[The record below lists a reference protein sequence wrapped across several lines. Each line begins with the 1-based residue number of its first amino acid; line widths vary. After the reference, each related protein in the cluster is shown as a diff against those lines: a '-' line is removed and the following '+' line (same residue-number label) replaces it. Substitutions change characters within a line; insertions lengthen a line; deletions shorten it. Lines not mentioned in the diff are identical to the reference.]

1 MAGRKITWLWM
12 MVLAGLVFV
21 MFTPL
26 RSSDK
31 NPIQNVSFS
40 QLLKEI
46 KNGEGQNTLTIS
58 GDVWLLETA
67 EISYTSRGVLTDSI
81 FNKLILEKKN
91 LDVKIKPVDGGN
103 IWLTLFLSLLPTILI
118 IVVFVFIYRAL
129 AKGIGGKGGQVA
141 GMTDSKAR
149 VFMPGSNEVRF
160 EDVAGCDEA
169 KEELEE
175 VISFL
180 RNPAYFTRL
189 GGKLQKGI
197 LLTGKPGTGKTML
210 AKAVAGEAGVPFLVI
225 SGSDFVEMY
234 VGVGAARVRSLF
246 EHARKMAPCI
256 IFIDELDAMAK
267 KRAMKLGGSNDEKE
281 QTLNQLLVEMDGF
294 SSDSGI
300 IIIAA
305 TNRKDVLDDAVLRPG
320 RFDRLVPVPLPDA
333 RGRQKVLEVHG
344 KNFVISEDVDLYD
357 IARSCVGF
365 SGAELANLLNEAA
378 IHAAIQGAD
387 IIREGHLEYAKD
399 KLILGKPRSSMRLT
413 DEQYRATAVHE
424 AGHAVVAQFTKG
436 SDPLHKVTI
445 TPRDMALGLTVQLPK
460 EDRYSTTKGEAEG
473 RIDVLLGG
481 YVAEELIFGK
491 DNTSTGVSNDLE
503 RARTIAE
510 GMVKKYGMSEMG
522 PIAYLEDPN
531 SFSGNGYSD
540 SSESRIDNL
549 VSGIISDSY
558 ARVRELIK
566 DKMMYLNIMSDIL
579 MEYKTIDKEQIEAIF
594 EEGTEV

>member
-1 MAGRKITWLWM
+1 MILHA
-12 MVLAGLVFV
+12 LV
-21 MFTPL
+21 
-26 RSSDK
+26 
-31 NPIQNVSFS
+31 
-40 QLLKEI
+40 
-46 KNGEGQNTLTIS
+46 S
-58 GDVWLLETA
+58 G
-67 EISYTSRGVLTDSI
+67 
-81 FNKLILEKKN
+81 F
-91 LDVKIKPVDGGN
+91 
-103 IWLTLFLSLLPTILI
+103 
-118 IVVFVFIYRAL
+118 
-129 AKGIGGKGGQVA
+129 QV
-141 GMTDSKAR
+141 
-149 VFMPGSNEVRF
+149 P
-160 EDVAGCDEA
+160 
-169 KEELEE
+169 
-175 VISFL
+175 
-180 RNPAYFTRL
+180 
-189 GGKLQKGI
+189 
-197 LLTGKPGTGKTML
+197 
-210 AKAVAGEAGVPFLVI
+210 
-225 SGSDFVEMY
+225 
-234 VGVGAARVRSLF
+234 
-246 EHARKMAPCI
+246 
-256 IFIDELDAMAK
+256 
-267 KRAMKLGGSNDEKE
+267 
-281 QTLNQLLVEMDGF
+281 
-294 SSDSGI
+294 
-300 IIIAA
+300 
-305 TNRKDVLDDAVLRPG
+305 
-320 RFDRLVPVPLPDA
+320 
-333 RGRQKVLEVHG
+333 
-344 KNFVISEDVDLYD
+344 
-357 IARSCVGF
+357 
-365 SGAELANLLNEAA
+365 NLLNEAA

>member
-1 MAGRKITWLWM
+1 VSSKKITWLWFAI
-12 MVLAGLVFV
+12 LAGLFFF
-21 MFTPL
+21 MFSTATDL
-26 RSSDK
+26 K
-31 NPIQNVSFS
+31 NSANKNISFS
-40 QLLKEI
+40 QMLNEI
-46 KNGEGQNTLTIS
+46 KIGKTADTLTIT
-58 GDVWLLETA
+58 GNMWVLETE
-67 EISYTSRGVLTDSI
+67 EIKFISRGILTDNILSDI
-81 FNKLILEKKN
+81 ILKRENLELI
-91 LDVKIKPVDGGN
+91 IKPTESGSMWGS
-103 IWLTLFLSLLPTILI
+103 LLLSLLPTLLLL
-118 IVVFVFIYRAL
+118 VVFYFIYRAFS
-129 AKGIGGKGGQVA
+129 KGAGKGGPA
-141 GMTDSKAR
+141 LNMTDSKAR

-189 GGKLQKGI
+189 GGKLPKGI

-246 EHARKMAPCI
+246 THARKMAPCI

-333 RGRQKVLEVHG
+333 GGRQKVLEVHG
-344 KNFVISEDVDLYD
+344 KNFVISEDVELHD

-387 IIREGHLEYAKD
+387 IIREEHLEYAKD
-399 KLILGKPRSSMRLT
+399 KLILGKPRKSMRLT
-413 DEQYRATAVHE
+413 DKQYRATAVHE
-424 AGHAVVAQFTKG
+424 AGHAIVAQFTEG

-445 TPRDMALGLTVQLPK
+445 IPRDMALGLTVQLPR
-460 EDRYSTTKGEAEG
+460 EDRYSTTRGEAEG

-481 YVAEELIFGK
+481 YVAEELVFGK

-522 PIAYLEDPN
+522 PLAYLEDPN
-531 SFSGNGYSD
+531 SFSGSKYSD
-540 SSESRIDNL
+540 SSESRIDDL
-549 VSGIISDSY
+549 VSDIIGDSY
-558 ARVRELIK
+558 DRVRELIK

>member
-189 GGKLQKGI
+189 GGKLPKGI

-256 IFIDELDAMAK
+256 IFID
-267 KRAMKLGGSNDEKE
+267 GW
-281 QTLNQLLVEMDGF
+281 VF
-294 SSDSGI
+294 I
-300 IIIAA
+300 
-305 TNRKDVLDDAVLRPG
+305 
-320 RFDRLVPVPLPDA
+320 
-333 RGRQKVLEVHG
+333 
-344 KNFVISEDVDLYD
+344 
-357 IARSCVGF
+357 
-365 SGAELANLLNEAA
+365 
-378 IHAAIQGAD
+378 
-387 IIREGHLEYAKD
+387 
-399 KLILGKPRSSMRLT
+399 
-413 DEQYRATAVHE
+413 
-424 AGHAVVAQFTKG
+424 
-436 SDPLHKVTI
+436 
-445 TPRDMALGLTVQLPK
+445 
-460 EDRYSTTKGEAEG
+460 
-473 RIDVLLGG
+473 
-481 YVAEELIFGK
+481 
-491 DNTSTGVSNDLE
+491 
-503 RARTIAE
+503 
-510 GMVKKYGMSEMG
+510 
-522 PIAYLEDPN
+522 
-531 SFSGNGYSD
+531 
-540 SSESRIDNL
+540 
-549 VSGIISDSY
+549 
-558 ARVRELIK
+558 
-566 DKMMYLNIMSDIL
+566 
-579 MEYKTIDKEQIEAIF
+579 
-594 EEGTEV
+594 